1 VERIAHRG
9 AKREFPENT
18 LAAFARAYERG
29 ADAVELDVHCTRD
42 GVVVVHHDAAIPV
55 RLPMFAERNIAD
67 LDWSVVSTIDL
78 GGGATIPTLSEVLD
92 SAPAS
97 ATVYVEVKGAGI
109 EEQVADVVRR
119 HHTRCALHS
128 FDHAA
133 IGRLAVLAPDL
144 PRGILLEHAVRD
156 VVTAMRAV
164 DARDLWPKW
173 RLIDRKLV
181 ELVHGAGGRVIAWTV
196 NDREDAEQLIAMG
209 VDGLCTDD
217 VRLLDGL

>member
-1 VERIAHRG
+1 MERIAHRG

-18 LAAFARAYERG
+18 LVAFAQAYRRA
-29 ADAVELDVHCTRD
+29 ADSIELDVHCTRD
-42 GVVVVHHDAAIPV
+42 GVVVVHHDPTIPV
-55 RLPMFAERNIAD
+55 RLAGVVERNIAD
-67 LDWSVVSTIDL
+67 LDWSLVSTIDL
-78 GGGATIPTLSEVLD
+78 GDGATIPTLADVLD
-92 SAPAS
+92 STPAS

-109 EEQVADVVRR
+109 EQAVATVIE
-119 HHTRCALHS
+119 HHQARCAVHS

-133 IGRLAVLAPDL
+133 VGRLAVLAPDI

-164 DARDLWPKW
+164 DARDVWPKW
-173 RLIDRKLV
+173 SLIDQTLV
-181 ELVHGAGGRVIAWTV
+181 DQVHGAGGRVIAWTV
-196 NDREDAEQLIAMG
+196 NERAVAQQLVEMG